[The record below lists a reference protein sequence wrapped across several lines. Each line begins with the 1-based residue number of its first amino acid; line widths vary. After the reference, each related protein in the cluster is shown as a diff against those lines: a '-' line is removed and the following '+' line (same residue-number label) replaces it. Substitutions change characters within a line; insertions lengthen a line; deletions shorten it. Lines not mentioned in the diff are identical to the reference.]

1 MKRVYQVLFSRPL
14 QYEDGVIYG
23 VRVACDE
30 GKAKRLMDYAVEL
43 VGHWSFTEKH
53 GGKITEDYTKW
64 VDANGNIYRSGLST
78 RLYSYTAALSTRTYI
93 RIDEWWVDDDYD
105 LENGGEIT
113 SPSEYFNA
121 RCLLEED
128 DYKTGYNGWLQVYQK
143 LLSRYNRLTQLGRTN
158 NEMLLNYDDQ
168 DDMMWMSQI
177 FENKEVSIGEE
188 AILDEL
194 PV

>member
-14 QYEDGVIYG
+14 QYKDGVIYG

-43 VGHWSFTEKH
+43 IGQWCFTQKH
-53 GGKITEDYTKW
+53 GGQITEDYTKW

-78 RLYSYTAALSTRTYI
+78 RLYSYTATLATQTYF
-93 RIDEWWVDDDYD
+93 RVDEWQVDDDYD

-113 SPSEYFNA
+113 DPNEYFNT

-143 LLSRYNRLTQLGRTN
+143 LVSRYHTLTQISSTHTG
-158 NEMLLNYDDQ
+158 MLLDFDDQ
-168 DDMMWMSQI
+168 DDMMRMSQI
-177 FENKEVSIGEE
+177 LVDKEFSIEE
-188 AILDEL
+188 KADLDEL
-194 PV
+194 PF

>member
-1 MKRVYQVLFSRPL
+1 MKRVYQILFNRPL
-14 QYEDGVIYG
+14 QYEDRVIYG

-30 GKAKRLMDYAVEL
+30 GKAKHLMDYAVEL
-43 VGHWSFTEKH
+43 VGHWCFTQKH

-78 RLYSYTAALSTRTYI
+78 RLYSYTATLATQTYF
-93 RIDEWWVDDDYD
+93 RVDEWQVDDDYD

-113 SPSEYFNA
+113 NPNEYFNT

-143 LLSRYNRLTQLGRTN
+143 LVSRYHTLTQISSTCIGI
-158 NEMLLNYDDQ
+158 LLNYDDQ
-168 DDMMWMSQI
+168 EDMWMSKI
-177 FENKEVSIGEE
+177 FTDEGHSVENEDYLG
-188 AILDEL
+188 EL
-194 PV
+194 PL

>member
-1 MKRVYQVLFSRPL
+1 MKRVYQILFNRPL

-43 VGHWSFTEKH
+43 VGHWCFTKKH
-53 GGKITEDYTKW
+53 GGEITEDYTKW
-64 VDANGNIYRSGLST
+64 VDAKGNIYRSGLST
-78 RLYSYTAALSTRTYI
+78 RLYSYTATLATQTYF
-93 RIDEWWVDDDYD
+93 RVDEWQVDDDYD

-113 SPSEYFNA
+113 DPNEYFNT

-143 LLSRYNRLTQLGRTN
+143 LVSRYNRLTQLGRTN
-158 NEMLLNYDDQ
+158 NEMLLDYNDQ
-168 DDMMWMSQI
+168 ED
-177 FENKEVSIGEE
+177 
-188 AILDEL
+188 ILGCL
-194 PV
+194 KSLNSK